1 MVMKKF
7 EILRELLKC
16 DTETCH
22 EQMLL
27 EKWHPLC
34 FHSGLPQ
41 TFNLFKKKPELSVKH
56 NKSENAVKQG
66 MPLCTIWQS
75 GSFATKSQ
83 AVFPASS
90 STASSLSIYFSHKL
104 VIGCQTCY
112 VLYTAVPFPLREMP
126 CISPTKVL
134 PFITSFCLYNA
145 YCNCFQRTRSE
156 IYCEDLSGSH
166 SDEVNGFHFR
176 DCLFFSYF

>member
-1 MVMKKF
+1 MTVTNIMVMKKF

-66 MPLCTIWQS
+66 MPLCTI
-75 GSFATKSQ
+75 
-83 AVFPASS
+83 
-90 STASSLSIYFSHKL
+90 
-104 VIGCQTCY
+104 
-112 VLYTAVPFPLREMP
+112 
-126 CISPTKVL
+126 
-134 PFITSFCLYNA
+134 
-145 YCNCFQRTRSE
+145 
-156 IYCEDLSGSH
+156 
-166 SDEVNGFHFR
+166 
-176 DCLFFSYF
+176 